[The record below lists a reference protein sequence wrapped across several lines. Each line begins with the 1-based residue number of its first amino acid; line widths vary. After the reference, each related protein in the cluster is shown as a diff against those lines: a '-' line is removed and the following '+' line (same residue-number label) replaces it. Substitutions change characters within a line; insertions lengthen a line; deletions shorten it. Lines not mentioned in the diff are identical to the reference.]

1 MRSVTN
7 EVNDKTRQR
16 KNEIKKQ
23 EMDKREMKEQRK
35 SVAILAQASKQGS
48 ISGCDVFLQ

>member
-1 MRSVTN
+1 MTKR
-7 EVNDKTRQR
+7 DKEKMGKR

-23 EMDKREMKEQRK
+23 EMDKREMKEKRK
-35 SVAILAQASKQGS
+35 SLAILAQASKQGS